1 MEPLAASRVKIRQY
15 DLSLGHI
22 RPRQGSR
29 TTYHSDGTA
38 GTIFLHGSKIRNKD
52 ETAVT
57 FTAQDEGPA
66 AGDHRFKNGL
76 IRLSK

>member
-1 MEPLAASRVKIRQY
+1 MKILQY

-22 RPRQGSR
+22 HPRQGSR
-29 TTYHSDGTA
+29 TTYHPDGTA
-38 GTIFLHGSKIRNKD
+38 GTIFLYGSKRRNKD

-66 AGDHRFKNGL
+66 AGDDRFKNGMN
-76 IRLSK
+76 RLSK